1 MRTEAHRPAGL
12 TAAPRLP
19 PPPPPRWQVLSV
31 NGEFSSARS
40 ITPGATLA
48 LPGADGRMT
57 TLAVEAVTKKTGG
70 IVNPVTVSGTLLAAA
85 DGAPVLAS
93 AYPGAPSVAY
103 VHIRIVASYVCI
115 RLPTDAPTRNMKGAR
130 CWCASRSANPGVG
143 PWRVT
148 AQLLHLACCCAA
160 SRRAALHCTIRSPYP
175 GKERSAF
182 TLSRRT
188 VRHPRKLQ

>member
-1 MRTEAHRPAGL
+1 MYARRLVYQRPRVRRQFSRAEWAAPIAVRTEAHRPAGL

-57 TLAVEAVTKKTGG
+57 SLAVEAVTKKTGG

-115 RLPTDAPTRNMKGAR
+115 HAQYEEPR
-130 CWCASRSANPGVG
+130 SREG
-143 PWRVT
+143 
-148 AQLLHLACCCAA
+148 
-160 SRRAALHCTIRSPYP
+160 
-175 GKERSAF
+175 GKERG
-182 TLSRRT
+182 
-188 VRHPRKLQ
+188 RKGGT